1 MKVMKQFHALEKVER
16 TAEMILPLDLQD
28 PSHMPI
34 LEIVMNP
41 IPEKPG
47 HPKEAWNPDHVLII
61 LGRAQTKEQRQK
73 LIYVRAK
80 ELETRPNVQYFR
92 CKSII
97 IPISFIINI
106 QFVCKEGFLM
116 LFILLSYAKFP

>member
-80 ELETRPNVQYFR
+80 ELETRPKTRRKKPYSCSWKRLVR
-92 CKSII
+92 KILKKSEEWII
-97 IPISFIINI
+97 INTI
-106 QFVCKEGFLM
+106 
-116 LFILLSYAKFP
+116 